1 MFFNPELLGMI
12 KIANDDNLMK
22 LWLERQRNSFRKS
35 FDNISISSVFGKLNL
50 KNPTTERD
58 VKRKQDLKNL
68 FEITSD
74 KEFD

>member
-1 MFFNPELLGMI
+1 MDKSAVLLFVRANSLSLCILVPLSQASSLDFFHSS
-12 KIANDDNLMK
+12 KIA
-22 LWLERQRNSFRKS
+22 
-35 FDNISISSVFGKLNL
+35 VFGKLNL

-58 VKRKQDLKNL
+58 IKRKQDLKNL